1 MSCTGFEITYA
12 NFPIYWASCPQ
23 TEIALSTAEA
33 EYIAMS
39 SALRK
44 VIPLMTLMKELHTI
58 FPVHINKL
66 NFLCKVHED
75 NQSTIR
81 MATSDKFTPQT
92 KHIALKNHRFCSHV
106 ENGHIEIN
114 YCPTEDQKAD
124 LLTKP
129 LADAAF
135 FQTQTHAHWLIICS
149 WHRPS
154 IMRECGISLL
164 MDSHLENLLPLPWM
178 RWAKMR
184 QMQQC
189 GGCCPETDDWDRP
202 RHH

>member
-1 MSCTGFEITYA
+1 MLVDADFAGGWNITTSADADNIMSCTGFVITNA
-12 NFPIYWASCPQ
+12 ICPIYLASCLQ
-23 TEIALSTAEA
+23 TEIALSTAKA

-44 VIPLMTLMKELHTI
+44 VIPLMTLMKELHTS
-58 FPVHINKL
+58 FPVHINKP
-66 NFLCKVHED
+66 NFFCKVHED

-92 KHIALKNHRFCSHV
+92 RHIVVKYHHFHSHV
-106 ENGHIEIN
+106 NNGCIEIN

-135 FQTQTHAHWLIICS
+135 FRLRHMLIG
-149 WHRPS
+149 W
-154 IMRECGISLL
+154 
-164 MDSHLENLLPLPWM
+164 
-178 RWAKMR
+178 
-184 QMQQC
+184 
-189 GGCCPETDDWDRP
+189 
-202 RHH
+202 